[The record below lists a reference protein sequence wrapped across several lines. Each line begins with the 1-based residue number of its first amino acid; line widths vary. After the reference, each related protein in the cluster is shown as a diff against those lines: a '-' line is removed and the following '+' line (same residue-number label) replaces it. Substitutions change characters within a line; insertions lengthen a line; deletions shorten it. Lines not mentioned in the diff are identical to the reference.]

1 MKITKEHLG
10 KRLLIRKNVGYY
22 AEPVEAGL
30 MEVSPSGDYLKIQF
44 VKCDNTT
51 YTDWVSVDRY
61 NLIEVLASKADQIAD
76 IVRDFEKQ
84 SDTYTVT
91 DEQYKKESQEAL
103 EKELKKNKWVHGI
116 CNPPSPD
123 WLSRVRMG

>member
-10 KRLLIRKNVGYY
+10 KRLLIRKSVGYY
-22 AEPVEAGL
+22 ADPVEAGL

-51 YTDWVSVDRY
+51 YTDWVNVHNY
-61 NLIEVLASKADQIAD
+61 QLVEVLASKADQIAD
-76 IVRDFEKQ
+76 IYKEFEKQ
-84 SDTYTVT
+84 SDSYTVT
-91 DEQYKKESQEAL
+91 CKQYDKDAREAL

-123 WLSRVRMG
+123 WRKNK